1 MIDFALDT
9 RTRDLVF
16 PIKPLDGAARVA
28 QAVGIRLRTWL
39 GEWFLDT
46 THGVPYLERV
56 LGKVSRPEI
65 VEAVLRS
72 QILGVAGVK
81 TIVSFSLQIDPN
93 TRVARADFTVESAE
107 GLASGSINI
116 KN

>member
-16 PIKPLDGAARVA
+16 PLTPLDGAARVA
-28 QAVGIRLRTWL
+28 QAVGIRLRAWL

-46 THGVPYLERV
+46 TYGVPYLERV

-72 QILGVAGVK
+72 QILGVAGVRS
-81 TIVSFSLQIDPN
+81 ILSFSLQINPH
-93 TRVARADFTVESAE
+93 TRKATASFEIDTAE
-107 GLASGSINI
+107 GLAKGSVDI